1 MPANRSNAFGM
12 CQLVR
17 LVTQLVPTFAGMDV
31 PWAPADNSYHSYE
44 LRYDPGLQT
53 ADLWIDGTQRV
64 TGYRGLSQFQGDGDF
79 LFGATVWESH
89 RAVASFQNV
98 RFEINP

>member
-1 MPANRSNAFGM
+1 VLRRDGQ
-12 CQLVR
+12 QLVR

-31 PWAPADNSYHSYE
+31 PRAPADNSYHSYE

-79 LFGATVWESH
+79 LFGATVYESH